1 MVSLRCQGVL
11 LRTCSRN
18 QPRWH
23 HRAHERPI
31 DVLLSMWV
39 TVLRP
44 VSLVGCECRV
54 HCQIQKD
61 LHTCPRCRHLRRTIE
76 WVLQA
81 LFPPPCICPR
91 RVAGVSFECVV
102 VVVMIVDDSKH
113 FLCFHASVCWRPIV
127 VFFWWGQNFY
137 VVAFSCLVLCWAGYG
152 QWKQTHG
159 PFLVFRRRRCVCC
172 VGWKNC
178 IHEACD
184 RRPTHQLYGQDWSS
198 IALPRVEKHRPF
210 CAVVDLGRRWSA
222 LLLLWNWAGR
232 CVSVM

>member
-54 HCQIQKD
+54 HCQIQKN
-61 LHTCPRCRHLRRTIE
+61 LHTCPRCRRLRRTIE

-102 VVVMIVDDSKH
+102 VMIVDDSKH

-127 VFFWWGQNFY
+127 VFF
-137 VVAFSCLVLCWAGYG
+137 LVGSKLLCCRFFMSRVMLGRIWSVEANARAVLGVSSSSMRLLCW
-152 QWKQTHG
+152 
-159 PFLVFRRRRCVCC
+159 L
-172 VGWKNC
+172 
-178 IHEACD
+178 EE
-184 RRPTHQLYGQDWSS
+184 LYS
-198 IALPRVEKHRPF
+198 
-210 CAVVDLGRRWSA
+210 
-222 LLLLWNWAGR
+222 
-232 CVSVM
+232 